1 MSSTELVLLVVGTLA
16 FLAIGSFTCVV
27 IDRLPLALD
36 EPNEYG
42 ELWDTRPWPQVL
54 GGNSRCSTCG
64 AGIGVVDNIPVVSFV
79 LLRGRCRGC
88 SSTIPGY
95 HPLVELL
102 CPLLFL
108 GAVWSIGAEWRI
120 MPALWLI
127 PVGVAVAVIDLRAL
141 IVPTR
146 IVWPAFFVM
155 VALSVAAA
163 AIAGEWSWLLTAV
176 IGVAALAGPLF
187 ALWFVLPS
195 SMGFGDVR
203 LTVLLGWAIG
213 FYAGTRPLAGVMIA
227 VICLVV
233 AAVLGLAIGIVAIGA
248 RGRKAQVPFGPA
260 LVIAAFVCV
269 AFAEPILDSWDL
281 YSLV

>member
-1 MSSTELVLLVVGTLA
+1 VSSTELVLLIFGTLA
-16 FLAIGSFTCVV
+16 FLAVGSFTCVV

-36 EPNEYG
+36 QPNEYG

-54 GGNSRCSTCG
+54 GGSSRCSHCG
-64 AGIGVVDNIPVVSFV
+64 TGIRVVDNVPVLSYVA
-79 LLRGRCRGC
+79 LRGRCRGC
-88 SSTIPGY
+88 GASIPGF

-108 GAVWSIGAEWRI
+108 GAVWSIGADWRI

-127 PVGVAVAVIDLRAL
+127 PVGVAVAVIDLRTL

-146 IVWPAFFVM
+146 IVWPAFGVL
-155 VALSVAAA
+155 VALSVASA
-163 AIAGEWSWLLTAV
+163 AIEGEWAWLLTAA
-176 IGVAALAGPLF
+176 IGLAALAGPLF
-187 ALWFVLPS
+187 ALWFVLPA

-213 FYAGTRPLAGVMIA
+213 FYAGTRPLAGVVIA
-227 VICLVV
+227 LICLVL
-233 AAVLGLAIGIVAIGA
+233 ASVLGLAIGIVAIGA

-260 LVIAAFVCV
+260 LVLAAFLCI
-269 AFAEPILDSWDL
+269 AFAEPILDGWDL